1 MQPDKSKTQDFFL
14 PDFCGLNS
22 VFAVVIL
29 SELFALILTLAASPY
44 KADPWGH
51 LALTSLFTQWA
62 GLSSAALLCMTRPLL
77 ARMQPVTAGVTSYL
91 MLLLVILLLAEAAYH
106 VTLAVEAQLWSHEH
120 LVFVLH
126 ILAIGAIVSALTL
139 RYLYVQHQW
148 KQRIRAEAEARLQ
161 ALQARIR
168 PHFLFNSINT
178 VTSLIHDKPDQAEEA
193 LLDLSDLFRAS
204 MREER
209 RRIPFSEELEL
220 TRRYLHVEGLRLG
233 ERLAIDWHIGDVPEG
248 ALLPPLLL
256 QPLVENAVYHG
267 IEPHTGGGT
276 ITIEGR
282 VSGSTL
288 VLELCN
294 PLPRQEAPRKNGNRL
309 ALNNIRER
317 LEAHYGKRASL
328 QINEADHRYCVTL
341 TLPLEVEA

>member
-1 MQPDKSKTQDFFL
+1 M
-14 PDFCGLNS
+14 
-22 VFAVVIL
+22 
-29 SELFALILTLAASPY
+29 
-44 KADPWGH
+44 
-51 LALTSLFTQWA
+51 
-62 GLSSAALLCMTRPLL
+62 
-77 ARMQPVTAGVTSYL
+77 
-91 MLLLVILLLAEAAYH
+91 
-106 VTLAVEAQLWSHEH
+106 
-120 LVFVLH
+120 
-126 ILAIGAIVSALTL
+126 
-139 RYLYVQHQW
+139 RYLFVQHQW

-248 ALLPPLLL
+248 ALLPPLML

-267 IEPHTGGGT
+267 IEPHTKGGT
-276 ITIEGR
+276 ITLEGH
-282 VSGSTL
+282 VEGDML
-288 VLELCN
+288 VLQLSN
-294 PLPRQEAPRKNGNRL
+294 PLPPQGAPKKPGNRV
-309 ALNNIRER
+309 AMDNIRER
-317 LEAHYGKRASL
+317 LDAHYGKLASL
-328 QINEADHRYCVTL
+328 LIEEGNGIYRLTL